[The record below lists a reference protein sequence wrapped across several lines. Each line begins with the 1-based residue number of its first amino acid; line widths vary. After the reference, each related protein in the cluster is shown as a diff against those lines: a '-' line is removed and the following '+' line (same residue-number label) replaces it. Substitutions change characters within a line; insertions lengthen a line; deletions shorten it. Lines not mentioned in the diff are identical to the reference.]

1 MMPNIIGGKPR
12 KPDDTTPTR
21 NVARHDDEVEIASLG
36 GCAQSADQLSDLLVV
51 VNQLDIIE
59 ADEVVLPAQQIQ
71 QIVVVHQ
78 HIVERL
84 TELTIKTS

>member
-1 MMPNIIGGKPR
+1 
-12 KPDDTTPTR
+12 
-21 NVARHDDEVEIASLG
+21 VARHDDEVEIASLG

-71 QIVVVHQ
+71 QIVAELFEC
-78 HIVERL
+78 ERFVAPGRL
-84 TELTIKTS
+84 L